1 MSSLLFIIMLA
12 YTLVW
17 FSINIYNIFPLIN
30 YYIVG
35 RRKED
40 KPDYVLPKD
49 LPSISILIPAYREEL
64 VLGNCISR
72 IFESDYPTELLDV
85 IILTERDDQGTMA
98 IAHELSKKYGIKHV
112 QVEESIEPKGKP
124 RALNFGLR
132 HVRGDIVGVIDAED
146 IIAKELFREVALM
159 MSSGYDAVQGVLD
172 MVNDRDGYMNMHLR
186 AEYRY
191 WYHTYLPALQ
201 YSNFPI
207 PLGGTTNF
215 FRRSVLKDLEGWDP
229 YNVTEDFELGLR
241 LYNEHKRVGNIYDM
255 LKDRRAQSIFR
266 NNYKFSLLESVTQE
280 ESPTTMS
287 GWLRQRTR
295 WQRGKIQTF
304 RKIAK
309 KPPQAATSK
318 LHSIMMSLIPHLG
331 PINLTGIA
339 YSLYIY
345 IFQWHI
351 HSSIPLLHI
360 RIQHVHDRILLRCKR
375 VLILQRSW
383 QDKEQAL
390 SRSDIHRN
398 NNASILGNAMDGR
411 CARYQARVHRVKS
424 ILGEDRSFRSA
435 YERMRSAYEEIR
447 RCICNKQLIT
457 YQRKVY

>member
-112 QVEESIEPKGKP
+112 QVEESTEPKGKP

-241 LYNEHKRVGNIYDM
+241 LYNERKRVGNIYDM

-339 YSLYIY
+339 YSLYIFFSGISIPVYLYY
-345 IFQWHI
+345 IFGFNMSMIAFYCVANAYSYFNVVGRTRNRRFLGAIFIGITTLVYWVMQWMADVRAIKHEYI
-351 HSSIPLLHI
+351 GSKVFWEKTDHSG
-360 RIQHVHDRILLRCKR
+360 VHMK
-375 VLILQRSW
+375 
-383 QDKEQAL
+383 
-390 SRSDIHRN
+390 
-398 NNASILGNAMDGR
+398 G
-411 CARYQARVHRVKS
+411 
-424 ILGEDRSFRSA
+424 
-435 YERMRSAYEEIR
+435 
-447 RCICNKQLIT
+447 
-457 YQRKVY
+457 